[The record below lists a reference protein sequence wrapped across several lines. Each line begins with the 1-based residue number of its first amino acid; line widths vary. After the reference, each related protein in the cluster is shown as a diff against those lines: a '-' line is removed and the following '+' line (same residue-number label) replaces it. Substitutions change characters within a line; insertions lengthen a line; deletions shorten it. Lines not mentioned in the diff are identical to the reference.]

1 MAYSD
6 TIKMVTG
13 DTLPQLNFTLKD
25 SSTALA
31 GKTLDEYDSDTWAAL
46 SLTNSSVNLR
56 IRSVGS
62 SVILKTIECE
72 LVDASN
78 GKVRASFTGNAF
90 TEAGTYEG
98 ELEITFSG
106 AGKQTVHDLVK
117 FKVRSDF
124 D

>member
-6 TIKMVTG
+6 TVKMVTG

-25 SSTALA
+25 SSTAVT
-31 GKTLDEYDSDTWAAL
+31 GSNLDEYDSDTWAAL
-46 SLTNSSVNLR
+46 DLTNSSVSLR

-62 SVILKTIECE
+62 STIIKTIACDI
-72 LVDASN
+72 VDADA
-78 GKVRASFTGNAF
+78 GKVRASFVDNAF

-106 AGKQTVHDLVK
+106 GGKQTVHDLVK